1 MEQPKDDQELKFQVI
16 AEIGNLSRL
25 LGQIPGNDE
34 LIQQARESFLRLS
47 IMVGQALGLN
57 LQ

>member
-1 MEQPKDDQELKFQVI
+1 MEQPRDDQELKFQVI

-25 LGQIPGNDE
+25 LGQIPGDDE
-34 LIQQARESFLRLS
+34 IIQQARESFLRLS

>member
-1 MEQPKDDQELKFQVI
+1 MEPPPDNKEMKFQIV

-25 LGQIPGNDE
+25 LGQIPGDDKT
-34 LIQQARESFLRLS
+34 IHQARESFLRLS
-47 IMVGQALGLN
+47 IMIGQALDLK

>member
-1 MEQPKDDQELKFQVI
+1 MEQPPEIKEIKSQVI

-25 LGQIPGNDE
+25 LGQISGDDE
-34 LIQQARESFLRLS
+34 IIRQARESFLRLS

-57 LQ
+57 PQ

>member
-1 MEQPKDDQELKFQVI
+1 MEQPRDDQELKFQVI
-16 AEIGNLSRL
+16 AEIGKLSRL
-25 LGQIPGNDE
+25 LGQIPGDDE
-34 LIQQARESFLRLS
+34 IIQQARESFLRLS

>member
-1 MEQPKDDQELKFQVI
+1 MEQPPEIKEIKSQVI

-25 LGQIPGNDE
+25 LGQISGDDE

-57 LQ
+57 PQ

>member
-1 MEQPKDDQELKFQVI
+1 MEQPPDIKEMKSQVI

-25 LGQIPGNDE
+25 LGQIPGDDE
-34 LIQQARESFLRLS
+34 IIQQARESFLRLS
-47 IMVGQALGLN
+47 IMVGEALGLI

>member
-1 MEQPKDDQELKFQVI
+1 MEQPPDIKEIKFQVI

-25 LGQIPGNDE
+25 LGQLPGDDE
-34 LIQQARESFLRLS
+34 IIKQARESFLRLS
-47 IMVGQALGLN
+47 IMVGQALNLN